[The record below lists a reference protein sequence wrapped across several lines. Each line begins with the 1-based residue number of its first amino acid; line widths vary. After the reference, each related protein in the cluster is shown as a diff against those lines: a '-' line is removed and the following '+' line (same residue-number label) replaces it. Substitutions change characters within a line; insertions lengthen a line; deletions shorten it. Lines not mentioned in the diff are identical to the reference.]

1 MGSGPNIDLGE
12 FEALMSNAGI
22 GIVVHDQDGR
32 VVQANDAYARLLGYT
47 VDEALGLRADDV
59 FQRGDHEDKS
69 PVTEQ
74 KLVRRDGST
83 IWVRA
88 RKSVLDRGAQSYV
101 LVIVEDWTEHRERLS
116 ELEHTAEYD
125 WLTGVRNRSGLH
137 ADIARRIDGSEAVS
151 AVMIDLN
158 EFKSVNDAYGHRV
171 GDELLKQVARRLV
184 DLVGP
189 DDTVARLSGDEF
201 VIVTIPGRAELI
213 SGQVH
218 GALIKAIDVGLDGIP
233 LLHMTTATGH
243 AGLVDSMSPTD
254 LLDAADRSMYDNK
267 RGNTPRP

>member
-1 MGSGPNIDLGE
+1 MQPNIDLGE

-59 FQRGDHEDKS
+59 FRRVDDEDDS

-74 KLVRRDGST
+74 KLLRRDGST

-88 RKSVLDRGAQSYV
+88 RKSVLDRGVESYV
-101 LVIVEDWTEHRERLS
+101 LVIVEDWTQHRERLS

-125 WLTGVRNRSGLH
+125 WLTGVRNRSGLY
-137 ADIARRIDGSEAVS
+137 ADIAHRIKAGQSVAV
-151 AVMIDLN
+151 VMIDLN

-171 GDELLKQVARRLV
+171 GDELLRQVAARLV
-184 DLVGP
+184 DLVEP
-189 DDTVARLSGDEF
+189 DETVARLSGDEF
-201 VIVTIPGRAELI
+201 VIVTTPGRARRM

-218 GALIKAIDVGLDGIP
+218 GALVKAIDVGLDGIP

-243 AGLVDSMSPTD
+243 AGRVDGMSPTD
-254 LLDAADRSMYDNK
+254 LLDVADRNMYDHK
-267 RGNTPRP
+267 RGKH